1 MTQDTGKKQASTES
15 PWSTLA
21 VRVRSAGIMTLIG
34 LACIFGGKSLLSL
47 LVLAMGIV
55 GLDEFFCMVERL
67 NCRPMRRLG
76 LAWLLAVLTGAALCG
91 LCAMQW
97 AFTVGL
103 LSSMVVCVFR
113 YSHRKQ
119 PIQDVANTIL
129 GVSYVGFLGFA
140 ILLRNIPGQV
150 SLGPVTCDLGAA
162 WIATVMCLCASTDIA
177 AYFAGR
183 FLGRHKLAPAVSP
196 KKTIEGSLAG
206 LLAAASTLYLLSPHL
221 GVNPYQAFVFGGVV
235 SAISQVGDL
244 WESALKRQCGV
255 KDSGDLINGH
265 GGVLDRFDSLA
276 FAGPCFYLG
285 GRLLGWF

>member
-1 MTQDTGKKQASTES
+1 MTQETAKKASPPES

-21 VRVRSAGIMTLIG
+21 VRVRSAGVMTLIG

-47 LVLAMGIV
+47 LVILMGIV
-55 GLDEFFCMVERL
+55 GIDEFFCMVERL
-67 NCRPMRRLG
+67 DCRPMRRLG
-76 LAWLLAVLTGAALCG
+76 LFWLAAVLIGASLGG
-91 LCAMQW
+91 LGAMQW

-103 LSSMVVCVFR
+103 LCSLVFCVFR
-113 YSHRKQ
+113 ISSRKN
-119 PIQDVANTIL
+119 PLQDVANTIL

-140 ILLRNIPGQV
+140 ILLRNIPGQLT
-150 SLGPVTCDLGAA
+150 LGPVSCDLGAA

-183 FLGRHKLAPAVSP
+183 FLGKHKLAPAVSP
-196 KKTIEGSLAG
+196 KKTVEGSVFG
-206 LLAAASTLYLLSPHL
+206 LLAAASTLYWLAGHL
-221 GVNPYQAFVFGGVV
+221 GVPPIQAFFFGGLV
-235 SAISQVGDL
+235 SAVSQIGDL

-255 KDSGDLINGH
+255 KDSGDFINGH